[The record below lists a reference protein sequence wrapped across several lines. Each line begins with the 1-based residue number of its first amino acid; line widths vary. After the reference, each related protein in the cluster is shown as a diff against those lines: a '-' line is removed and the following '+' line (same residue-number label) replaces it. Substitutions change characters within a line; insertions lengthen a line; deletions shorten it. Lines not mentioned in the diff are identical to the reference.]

1 MADGSAGSV
10 LRAVL
15 ELGPAPRSVISRHAA
30 ISPAT
35 LTVQARAL
43 LDAGL
48 LRELPETTA
57 AGIGR
62 PYSPLALDTAGNL
75 VVGVHIAAEHTTVA
89 VVDIGGTVRHSS
101 RSPHPSTD
109 PGAILAAAAAR
120 VRRIRDDRGARRIVG
135 LGVATGGWVDTE
147 AGTVVHHSFLG
158 WRDVPV
164 REMLSAATGLP
175 AVLDNHT
182 RALMYAEQ
190 LYGTMRAAPSSIMLF
205 AGNVID
211 VAFAV
216 HGRVH
221 YGPRSAAGSLARWL
235 GGSPAGPLEP
245 AELERLADH
254 ALLRAARE
262 RAPGRFVSFPDLL
275 DHGADPLV
283 QELFRARAVTLGGV
297 LAALIDLL
305 DPAAVVVSDRAYG
318 RVPGVREAYLET
330 VGRQAGTGIEPDRL
344 ITASSFQGRVLETA
358 AAAVALQ
365 RLFDRPL
372 ATLAPRSA
380 FDSDLV

>member
-15 ELGPAPRSVISRHAA
+15 ELGPAPRSAIARHAA

-35 LTVQARAL
+35 LTWQSRAL
-43 LDAGL
+43 IAAGL
-48 LRELPETTA
+48 LVELPETTA
-57 AGIGR
+57 SAGLGR
-62 PYSPLALDTAGNL
+62 PYSPLALNAAGNV
-75 VVGVHIAAEHTTVA
+75 VVGVHIAAGHSTVV
-89 VVDIGGTVRHSS
+89 VVDIAGSVVRSE
-101 RSPHPSTD
+101 RFPHPGRAPED
-109 PGAILAAAAAR
+109 ILGLAAAQ
-120 VRRIRDDRGARRIVG
+120 VCRIRDECTERIVG

-147 AGTVVHHSFLG
+147 AGAVVHHSLLG

-164 REMLSAATGLP
+164 RDRLAGATGLP
-175 AVLDNHT
+175 TALDNHT

-190 LYGTMRAAPSSIMLF
+190 LYGTIRAAPSSIMLF
-205 AGNVID
+205 VGNVID

-235 GGSPAGPLEP
+235 GGTRTGPLAP
-245 AELERLADH
+245 AELAELADH
-254 ALLRAARE
+254 ALLRVARATIGE
-262 RAPGRFVSFPDLL
+262 FADFPDLL
-275 DHGADPLV
+275 DRGADPAV
-283 QELFRARAVTLGGV
+283 QELFRARARTLGGV

-305 DPAAVVVSDRAYG
+305 DPAAVVISDRAYT
-318 RVPGVREAYLET
+318 RVPGVRQAYLDT
-330 VGRQAGTGIEPDRL
+330 VAAQAAAGVEPGGL
-344 ITASSFQGRVLETA
+344 ITGSTFQGRVLETA

-372 ATLAPRSA
+372 AAGA
-380 FDSDLV
+380 V